1 MLRHT
6 SIPILAMLALAL
18 AGCTS
23 GGEIQT
29 STGSSGDNL
38 LSTQQIT
45 VTDSTCGVTT
55 VIDADSASTPTISP
69 ESSITVQFEQE
80 SCPETIALDCANV
93 TDADDPVDVNS
104 MMRVGTAAVV
114 GDACQMTFS
123 VAEGSE
129 LPGGSYSCDITAGE
143 ESMSFGFNVPY
154 YGFFE
159 QAGDF
164 FAAVLP
170 VEDAIVLGG
179 AHYASSVTESM
190 LFSLGRAAL
199 YIMPASAV
207 QESSYEVTPIV
218 LTDESGNQFYG
229 SVMSIDQIGSSY
241 FAVGTGVANDDGEQ
255 YPFVS
260 KFSVSEGA
268 ISIEETTFLRIRNYY
283 DRALASDNVE
293 SEYLHAAVSNDGVIP
308 TVSRA
313 SVTEVSGVE
322 KLIVTLIADGGSE
335 TAFQLLLQVDPEM
348 LSVQRAWTPLT
359 SDTIAQIAALIDA
372 AETETGFDDIVL
384 HRIDCSAI
392 SSNMLGCKIELQ
404 RDPIAP
410 EWNADIGFLLYDYL
424 PTGEAVT
431 VFFAEDTNI
440 IAVADGA
447 IGIRD
452 NSGDAA
458 TSGIALYD
466 AGTTDDQIIPVT
478 GPVEL
483 GQNILL
489 IDADAEGECRAFAG
503 VLSELNGEQVAAPA
517 LFVLMGDGLEIAAWR
532 AFFEWDL
539 ITQASAT
546 EVLTGGFFG
555 TAIEAKSFYSVGGQG
570 RGVIEAE
577 ELVGFSDHVGRLA
590 VTDEHGN
597 Y

>member
-1 MLRHT
+1 MLRHI
-6 SIPILAMLALAL
+6 SIPVLAAVVLIL

-29 STGSSGDNL
+29 STGTSGDNL

-69 ESSITVQFEQE
+69 ESSITVQFEQG

-93 TDADDPVDVNS
+93 TDADNPVDVNS
-104 MMRVGTAAVV
+104 MMRVGTAATV
-114 GDACQMTFS
+114 GGACQMTFS

-129 LPGGSYSCDITAGE
+129 LPGGLYSCDITAGE

-159 QAGDF
+159 QVGDF
-164 FAAVLP
+164 FAAVIP
-170 VEDAIVLGG
+170 AGDSIVLGG
-179 AHYASSVTESM
+179 AHYATSVTEPL

-207 QESSYEVTPIV
+207 QNSSYAVTPIP
-218 LTDESGNQFYG
+218 LTDENGNQFYG

-268 ISIEETTFLRIRNYY
+268 ISIEETTFLQVRNYY
-283 DRALASDNVE
+283 DRASASDIVE

-313 SVTEVSGVE
+313 AVAEISGVE

-335 TAFQLLLQVDPEM
+335 TAFQLLLQVDPET

-359 SDTIAQIAALIDA
+359 SDTIETIAALI
-372 AETETGFDDIVL
+372 AEAEVATGEDIVL

-404 RDPIAP
+404 QDPIDPA
-410 EWNADIGFLLYDYL
+410 WDADIGFLLYDYF
-424 PTGEAVT
+424 PTGDAVS

-452 NSGDAA
+452 DSGDAA
-458 TSGIALYD
+458 TGGIALYD
-466 AGTTDDQIIPVT
+466 AGTADDQIIPVT

-489 IDADAEGECRAFAG
+489 IDAAAEGECRVFAG

-532 AFFEWDL
+532 AFIEWDL
-539 ITQASAT
+539 FTEATAT

-555 TAIEAKSFYSVGGQG
+555 TAVEAKSFYAVGGQG
-570 RGVIEAE
+570 RGVIVAE
-577 ELVGFSDHVGRLA
+577 ELVGFSDHVGRLT

-597 Y
+597 F